1 MSQAVPSDV
10 EARIDGRMWNV
21 TVTVCGASIPEAQIR
36 ASLERLAH
44 EHPFLLACRYA
55 TDRAEVRY
63 WDEARD
69 VGEALDL
76 ASGLWDLHRLSAG
89 LPEWEVVGIE
99 VVDQETFHLRN
110 QSIQSLAVQ
119 HRPGLMAAGQVL
131 PF

>member
-1 MSQAVPSDV
+1 MSHPAPSDV
-10 EARIDGRMWNV
+10 EARSDGRMWNV
-21 TVTVCGASIPEAQIR
+21 TVTACGEMVPEAQIR

-44 EHPFLLACRYA
+44 QHPFLLACRYA
-55 TDRAEVRY
+55 VDRAEVRY

-69 VGEALDL
+69 VGEAVDL
-76 ASGLWDLHRLSAG
+76 AMRLWDLHRLSAG
-89 LPEWEVVGIE
+89 LPEWEVVGVE

-110 QSIQSLAVQ
+110 QSIRSLAVQ